1 MTFLELAE
9 SRYSVRSFSD
19 QPIEPEKMD
28 AILKAAQLAP
38 TAANRQ
44 PQVIYILQSPDALA
58 KAKEVTHYVFNAPV
72 VFLLCVDEQK
82 VWHSRWEEGYDSGD
96 MDVSIVC
103 THMMMEAWEL
113 GIGSVWVRGFDA
125 RVAKNVFDLPE
136 HIRPICMLPIGY
148 PDENSKP
155 ANFHYIT
162 KELSEFVIEL

>member
-1 MTFLELAE
+1 MNFLDLAQ

-19 QPIEPEKMD
+19 QPIEQEKMD

-38 TAANRQ
+38 TAVNYQ
-44 PQVIYILQSPDALA
+44 PQMIYVIKSPEALA

-82 VWHSRWEEGYDSGD
+82 VWQSRWEEGYNTGD

-113 GIGSVWVRGFDA
+113 GIGSVWVRGFDS
-125 RVAKNVFDLPE
+125 RVAKDVFNLPE
-136 HIRPICMLPIGY
+136 HIRPVCILPVGY

-155 ANFHYIT
+155 SKMHDTT
-162 KELSEFVIEL
+162 KDLSEFVIEL